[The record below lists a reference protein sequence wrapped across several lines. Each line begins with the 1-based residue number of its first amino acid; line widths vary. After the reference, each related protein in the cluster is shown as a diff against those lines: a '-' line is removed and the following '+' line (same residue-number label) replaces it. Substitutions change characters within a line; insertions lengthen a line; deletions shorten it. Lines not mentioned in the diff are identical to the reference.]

1 MTGRT
6 QPGLIVSGLLTEPI
20 APSPWKDFWE
30 DIKKTI
36 VIVRRGTAP
45 TVPSERVDRCVKSPA
60 LSGLLVLWLA
70 RGLGEQAGIRCDV
83 CEVESCHT
91 ASLQS
96 TSLKMQLQRL
106 ERMLPLS
113 PRCDASAMASLGPA
127 HRNQSLLN
135 GTIHKTGSWYFH

>member
-1 MTGRT
+1 MCEIASLIWTFSVVTG
-6 QPGLIVSGLLTEPI
+6 QS
-20 APSPWKDFWE
+20 
-30 DIKKTI
+30 
-36 VIVRRGTAP
+36 
-45 TVPSERVDRCVKSPA
+45 
-60 LSGLLVLWLA
+60 
-70 RGLGEQAGIRCDV
+70 LGEQAGIRCDV

-96 TSLKMQLQRL
+96 TSLKVQLQRL

-113 PRCDASAMASLGPA
+113 PRCDASAMASLGPS